1 MHKINRKLFSMVVPA
16 LKIFRKKYHVTVL
29 LLSLIFLVYT
39 SSSQDKGL
47 PLRLMAYEYLQKN
60 QMDEAEAAFQRA
72 IKTTPDDIL
81 NYRDLAIFYLVQKK
95 YAKSEAT
102 ANAGLRL
109 KPGNEELKSVLAK
122 VYIQTGEKMPAY
134 NELYSI
140 LQKNNKNVFAIYNIA
155 MLNPFGIEA
164 SKKAY
169 LLNALSLSPTNVVIH
184 LSLIEALI
192 KSKETDS
199 ALYYMQNIKRIVP
212 EFPPAVALSYN
223 KAVSALQGNK
233 PEQVENYLNRFKDVF
248 KVTASYIEGLSVL
261 EGPKLS
267 LGYADFTSSHI
278 QNKNTGTTTFNIRF
292 SDATNAIGIK
302 LPEGK
307 KSSGE
312 IVAIADY
319 SDAGEMFIYYSY
331 VTEGKQTCYLLAS
344 TIGGFQPS
352 KVEGGIE
359 HLNQDLDA
367 AFIDY
372 DNDGYQDLFVA
383 TTKGILLYKKNTSG
397 IFVFHNKNIGLN
409 NAVHIQKM
417 LFADFDQDGDL
428 DMYAIT
434 TGINKFFRN
443 NADGTFTEQAGK
455 MGLSDK
461 GGTSNGDFLD
471 YDADGDLDIVTIGL
485 HAPVRL
491 FSNSRRS
498 GFKNVTASAMM
509 KSGFSGLSVA
519 SADYNN
525 DGLTDLFIS
534 GISGHRFLLKNINGT
549 KFDLDPVA
557 STLITETLGN
567 ANIQDASF
575 FDFDNDGYM
584 DLLVAGANSNASSQ
598 SVFLFHNDASKG
610 FSNVSHLLPRGLQAN
625 QIAIADF
632 NFDGDDDIFLVG
644 PQGIKLLRNDGGN
657 LHQYMQ
663 MQLTGISYGSN
674 KNNRLGIGAQV
685 EVRAGNLYQMKTIKK
700 SITNFGLGTRTSV
713 DAVRIIW
720 PNGTPQLIKDPSANE
735 RIMEEQMLKGSCPFL
750 FVWNGERY
758 EFFKDMMWRSALGMP
773 LAVKGTDT
781 LYAFSNPSKEYL
793 LISGEK
799 FKPKDNKYSIKITEE
814 LWETVYFDKATLTAV
829 DHPDSI
835 DVFADERFTPPPFAG
850 KKVYGV
856 GEKRY
861 PLSAVDGKGNDLL
874 TKITAYD
881 FQYISNFGM
890 GKFQGLAEDHDL
902 ILDLGDKAVSDSL
915 YLFLRGWIFPADASI
930 NTSMTQSTAYSS
942 KAPCLQVMNKKGEW
956 QTVIDNIGFP
966 MGKDKM
972 VIANLTGKFLTAHN
986 RKIRIRTNMQI
997 YWDEIFYSNQLSEAP
1012 VKMHD
1017 LSMSGANLS
1026 FRGYSASYRKGGP
1039 FGPHWFD
1046 YYNTSGGQ
1054 KWRDLTG
1061 YYTRYGDVKSLLQ
1074 QADDEY
1080 IITNSG
1086 DVISIEFDA
1095 GNLPQLPKGW
1105 KRDFLIY
1112 SEGWVKDGDLNTAY
1126 GQTVEPLPFHAMPAY
1141 PYRANVK
1148 YPSDARHTKYRQQY
1162 NTRLINTD
1170 NFKNALKPL
1179 AGK

>member
-1 MHKINRKLFSMVVPA
+1 MIQCKPKSEEPVNYNNDPRIMAISFLQKNRFDEAETAFIKAIKLDPSNILNYA
-16 LKIFRKKYHVTVL
+16 DLSLLYLAKKNYEKAEKQLQSGLKIQPENTGLLL
-29 LLSLIFLVYT
+29 LLSELFIQKGDT
-39 SSSQDKGL
+39 DKAL
-47 PLRLMAYEYLQKN
+47 KELQNILTIDPKN
-60 QMDEAEAAFQRA
+60 
-72 IKTTPDDIL
+72 TP
-81 NYRDLAIFYLVQKK
+81 A
-95 YAKSEAT
+95 
-102 ANAGLRL
+102 
-109 KPGNEELKSVLAK
+109 
-122 VYIQTGEKMPAY
+122 
-134 NELYSI
+134 LYK
-140 LQKNNKNVFAIYNIA
+140 LA
-155 MLNPFGIEA
+155 MLSA
-164 SKKAY
+164 AKKDYSAQKLY
-169 LLNALSLSPTNVVIH
+169 LLKLSEITPANIVPRLQLAELLAQEGKSDSCLSFLQSV
-184 LSLIEALI
+184 
-192 KSKETDS
+192 KK
-199 ALYYMQNIKRIVP
+199 IVP
-212 EFPPAVALSYN
+212 EFNTAMDAAYKKAVTLIAGNQSTNAVAEIQ
-223 KAVSALQGNK
+223 KFQKILQLTHAYAN
-233 PEQVENYLNRFKDVF
+233 
-248 KVTASYIEGLSVL
+248 GLD
-261 EGPKLS
+261 EIDQPKL
-267 LGYADFTSSHI
+267 LTGYSEFNDSKFSQVYDKNRVVTLNDIRFTDASAAVGLTI
-278 QNKNTGTTTFNIRF
+278 PGITNTTFSTLALADDDGKGNTYVFAGLLSKEASNSRHYLFVGEMGNFRDISSTVDLNYDAVDF
-292 SDATNAIGIK
+292 DATFA
-302 LPEGK
+302 
-307 KSSGE
+307 
-312 IVAIADY
+312 
-319 SDAGEMFIYYSY
+319 
-331 VTEGKQTCYLLAS
+331 
-344 TIGGFQPS
+344 
-352 KVEGGIE
+352 
-359 HLNQDLDA
+359 
-367 AFIDY
+367 DY
-372 DNDGYQDLFVA
+372 DNDGYRDLLIS
-383 TTKGILLYKKNTSG
+383 TSKGIFIYRNNGDGTFERIKQKTGLE
-397 IFVFHNKNIGLN
+397 NINDGN
-409 NAVHIQKM
+409 KM
-417 LFADFDQDGDL
+417 LIADFDQDGDL
-428 DMYAIT
+428 DIYVACKT
-434 TGINKFFRN
+434 ANKFFRN
-443 NADGTFTEQAGK
+443 NNDGTFTENAAA
-455 MGLSDK
+455 MNLSA
-461 GGTSNGDFLD
+461 GTSGTIDMDYGDW
-471 YDADGDLDIVTIGL
+471 DADGDLDIAILTGEGKVQ
-485 HAPVRL
+485 L
-491 FSNSRRS
+491 FNNNRYSK
-498 GFKNVTASAMM
+498 FENVTGSSQLQLPEFGGSAIAF
-509 KSGFSGLSVA
+509 G
-519 SADYNN
+519 DYNN
-525 DGLTDLFIS
+525 DGYPDLFIS
-534 GISGHRFLLKNINGT
+534 GDKTRQPVLLKNTGGQEFKADTVSHLFVTSLQGVTIHAVT
-549 KFDLDPVA
+549 F
-557 STLITETLGN
+557 I
-567 ANIQDASF
+567 
-575 FDFDNDGYM
+575 DFDNDGYE
-584 DLLVAGANSNASSQ
+584 DILVAGTGESSTAKGVQ
-598 SVFLFHNDASKG
+598 LFHNKAGKG
-610 FSNVSHLLPRGLQAN
+610 FESATEILPASLTSGYKMDFG
-625 QIAIADF
+625 DF
-632 NFDGDDDIFLVG
+632 NIDGDDDVFIST
-644 PQGIKLLRNDGGN
+644 PSGISLIRNDGGN
-657 LHQYMQ
+657 LNHYMQ
-663 MQLTGISYGSN
+663 LQLTGLSYGSN
-674 KNNRLGIGAQV
+674 KNNRFGIGAQV
-685 EVRAGNLYQMKTIKK
+685 ELKAGDLYQTKTIRRTL
-700 SITNFGLGTRTSV
+700 TNFGVGSQDSLDV
-713 DAVRIIW
+713 VRIIW
-720 PNGTPQLIKDPSANE
+720 PNGTPQIVGDPS
-735 RIMEEQMLKGSCPFL
+735 RWQRTLEEEKLKGSCPFL

-793 LISGEK
+793 LIPGERLR
-799 FKPKDNKYSIKITEE
+799 PKENKYSIKITEE

-902 ILDLGDKAVSDSL
+902 ILDLGDKAISDSL

-1080 IITNSG
+1080 IIANSG
-1086 DVISIEFDA
+1086 DEISIEFDA

-1170 NFKNALKPL
+1170 NFKNALKPEGRI
-1179 AGK
+1179 AIKK